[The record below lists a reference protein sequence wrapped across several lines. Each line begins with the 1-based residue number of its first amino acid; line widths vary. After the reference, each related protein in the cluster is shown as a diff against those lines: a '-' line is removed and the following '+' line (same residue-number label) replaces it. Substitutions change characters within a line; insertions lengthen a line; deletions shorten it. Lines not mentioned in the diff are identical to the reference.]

1 MAIQNGNLIRLYL
14 NGTIISKLVA
24 NDLNL
29 SSEMLD
35 ATDKYSAN
43 WKVSQPGNKSFT
55 MSCEGFL
62 VDPYDKN
69 ILLYSE
75 NFANAYWTKSGA
87 TISATL
93 YADPNGFIRANRTVN
108 FSTGDSIGTTVS
120 GALTPGD
127 YVFSVWIKAV
137 TGTVNIDLELKDVN
151 DGNTESIKVNTTWTR
166 YEVTHNLSDG
176 NGTEVTIIAGTDG
189 EIQVFGAQLE
199 LGTTATAY
207 EPTGLRFHEL
217 FDAVDNGTEF
227 TAIVTDSTTGNK
239 EYEGAVYLSNVALTA
254 PQGQLVTFTCDIEG
268 SGALTTNTI

>member
-14 NGTIISKLVA
+14 NGTIIAKLLS
-24 NDLNL
+24 NDLNM
-29 SSEMLD
+29 SAEMLD

-62 VDPYDKN
+62 VNPYDKN

-75 NFANAYWTKSGA
+75 NFRNAYWTKTGA

-93 YADPNGFIRANRTVN
+93 YADPNGFIRANRTSG
-108 FSTGDSIGTTVS
+108 FSTGDSIDATVAT
-120 GALTPGD
+120 ALTPGD

-137 TGTVNIDLELKDVN
+137 TGTVDVDLELKDVN
-151 DGNTESIKVNTTWTR
+151 DGNTDTFTVNTTWTR
-166 YEVTHNLSDG
+166 YSITHNLTDG
-176 NGTEVTIIAGTDG
+176 NGTEVTIIAGGTA
-189 EIQVFGAQLE
+189 EIEVFGAQLE
-199 LGTTATAY
+199 SGTTPTTY
-207 EPTGLRFHEL
+207 EPTGLRFQEL
-217 FDAVDNGTEF
+217 FTAIDNGTEF

-239 EYEGAVYLSNVALTA
+239 EYQGAVYLSNAALTA

-268 SGALTTNTI
+268 TGALTTNTI